1 MASEKILE
9 IKKQQMSELR
19 EKLLTME
26 SVILA
31 DYRGLTVAQDTA
43 MRAEMRNANVDYRVI
58 KNRLLKKTVEGT
70 KFEGLMPHLE
80 GPTAVGMS
88 EDEIAAAKIMSK
100 YASMKNYGNFKIKAG
115 FIDGQVIDVEGIEV
129 YAKIPPKNDLLAM
142 LMGGMKAPITAL
154 ALVLKAIMEKKD
166 ETAA

>member
-9 IKKQQMSELR
+9 IKKQQMTELR

-58 KNRLLKKTVEGT
+58 KNRLLKKTIEGT
-70 KFEGLMPHLE
+70 K
-80 GPTAVGMS
+80 
-88 EDEIAAAKIMSK
+88 
-100 YASMKNYGNFKIKAG
+100 
-115 FIDGQVIDVEGIEV
+115 VEG
-129 YAKIPPKNDLLAM
+129 
-142 LMGGMKAPITAL
+142 
-154 ALVLKAIMEKKD
+154 
-166 ETAA
+166 